1 MQAARQGKMLEG
13 GVGGSIAP
21 TAVST
26 LKRSGKMCARG
37 VERGTNGTLCAQVE
51 VKRNGTIKSYV
62 SFCM

>member
-1 MQAARQGKMLEG
+1 MQVARQGKMLEG

-37 VERGTNGTLCAQVE
+37 VEE
-51 VKRNGTIKSYV
+51 RNEWNPMRV
-62 SFCM
+62 SG

>member
-26 LKRSGKMCARG
+26 LERSGKNVRQRCG
-37 VERGTNGTLCAQVE
+37 EERTEHHAHEL
-51 VKRNGTIKSYV
+51 K
-62 SFCM
+62 